1 MEEGLN
7 EGKKVARSVGN
18 KMKVDKRHTVLTGLC
33 MGAALVRANNDG
45 ARGSNRDSS
54 LTFLYQNNL
63 NLTDDVNHIGAILLD
78 SMAVDQGAS
87 ACASLDESLLNST
100 VIKQHAQDFQNLL
113 AYNEYKG
120 GVASNQ
126 AYLIADGY
134 VRYDASA
141 ADKLVYEV
149 NGEQFTPAPILC
161 TQSDA
166 QNYPNATATTTNNV
180 TVVSQNNSFL
190 GFRNQKSFRF
200 VGIPYAD
207 PPQRFE
213 YSRLSTKTGAINA
226 TVFGPSC
233 SQANTN
239 GSSEDCL
246 FLNIQTPYLPKQGS
260 SEGLR
265 PVHFWIHGGGY
276 TGGTGADPTSDGG
289 QLASREDIVVVEI
302 NYRLGTLGFL
312 AIPGTDITGNYGIAD
327 QVVALEWVKANIA
340 AFGGDPDKVTI
351 IGESAGAGS
360 VKALLSVPCAQ
371 GLFRG
376 AVPMSNLGGGQTL
389 GLEGNYATEY
399 SLYRTINESYTLA
412 GQNIFAGVGCNDTS
426 LDAQIACLKSTNAS
440 TIANLPAVARYVVQ
454 DGAYILAP
462 TLNVYNTNGSTANVN
477 TIFGITRN
485 DGSSF
490 STYPTSPVA
499 NLSEGLQVGL
509 GIDAYYAQ
517 SIIDSGL
524 FPLYDTG
531 NITADSFNVTQRVAT
546 DTQFRCVDQAIVN
559 AGVASGAFKQSYFY
573 QMDRTYSG
581 YNPNNV
587 DGTGPIEA
595 GYPYGNPNLPYYR
608 LHGSDMPWVFVSLPG
623 VENVLKAIA
632 DLDGPH
638 RAR

>member
-1 MEEGLN
+1 M
-7 EGKKVARSVGN
+7 
-18 KMKVDKRHTVLTGLC
+18 LTYTSLI
-33 MGAALVRANNDG
+33 LVTGSLIASPILANNS
-45 ARGSNRDSS
+45 GSKTNAVNKDTS

-63 NLTDDVNHIGAILLD
+63 NLTDDANHIGTVVLD
-78 SMAVDQGAS
+78 SMKAKQATT
-87 ACASLDESLLNST
+87 ACAVLGESLLNST
-100 VIKQHAQDFQNLL
+100 AIKQHIQDFTSLL
-113 AYNEYKG
+113 AYNEYTGK
-120 GVASNQ
+120 ASSNQ
-126 AYLIADGY
+126 SYLIADGY

-141 ADKLVYEV
+141 SDKLAFVADSKQ
-149 NGEQFTPAPILC
+149 NKAAPVLC
-161 TQSDA
+161 TQSD
-166 QNYPNATATTTNNV
+166 QQSYPNATAKASNEI
-180 TVVSQNNSFL
+180 TVVSNSATFL

-200 VGIPYAD
+200 QGIPYAD
-207 PPQRFE
+207 QPRRFE
-213 YSRLSTKTGAINA
+213 YSQLSSKTDSINA
-226 TVFGPSC
+226 TAYGPSC
-233 SQANTN
+233 SQPYVN
-239 GSSEDCL
+239 GTSEDCL

-312 AIPGTDITGNYGIAD
+312 AIPGTNITGNYGIAD

-340 AFGGDPDKVTI
+340 AFGGDPSKVTI

-360 VKALLSVPCAQ
+360 VKALLSVPCAN

-376 AVPMSNLGGGQTL
+376 AVSMSNLGGGQTL
-389 GLEGNYATEY
+389 GLDGNYATQY
-399 SLYRTINESYTLA
+399 SLYPTVAESYQLA
-412 GQNIFAGVGCNDTS
+412 GQNIFTGLGCNQTS
-426 LDAQIACLKSTNAS
+426 LDDQIACLRSTNA
-440 TIANLPAVARYVVQ
+440 TAIATLASVARYVVQ

-462 TLNVYNTNGSTANVN
+462 TLNVYNNNGSTANVH
-477 TIFGITRN
+477 TIWGTTAN

-509 GIDAYYAQ
+509 GINAAYAQ

-531 NITADSFNVTQRVAT
+531 NITADSFNVTQRIAT
-546 DTQFRCVDQAIVN
+546 DTQFKCIDQAIVN
-559 AGVASGAFKQSYFY
+559 AGVASGAFKQSYAY

-581 YNPNNV
+581 YNPNNI
-587 DGTGPIEA
+587 DGTGPIQP

-608 LHGSDMPWVFVSLPG
+608 LHGSDMPWVFVSSPLAILG
-623 VENVLKAIA
+623 YRIKQLKIS
-632 DLDGPH
+632 
-638 RAR
+638 